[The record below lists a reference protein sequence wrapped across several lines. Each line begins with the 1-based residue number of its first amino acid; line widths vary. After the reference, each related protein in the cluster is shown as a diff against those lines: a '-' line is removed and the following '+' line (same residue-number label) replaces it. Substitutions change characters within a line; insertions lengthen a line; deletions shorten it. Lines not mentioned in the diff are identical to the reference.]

1 MVAVDT
7 RPHTGLLGTA
17 GRAAAVGRIAVFV
30 GSLLMSA
37 VERSIRILR
46 RTAGTGARSLVNLK
60 TAVAGKVRNTLRLLA
75 SYLSD
80 VDGH

>member
-37 VERSIRILR
+37 AERSMR
-46 RTAGTGARSLVNLK
+46 RTAGTGARSLVDLK
-60 TAVAGKVRNTLRLLA
+60 TAVAGKARSTLRLLA

>member
-1 MVAVDT
+1 VVAVDT

-30 GSLLMSA
+30 GCLLMSA
-37 VERSIRILR
+37 AERSMR
-46 RTAGTGARSLVNLK
+46 RTAGTGARSLVDLK
-60 TAVAGKVRNTLRLLA
+60 TAVAGKVRSTLRLLA